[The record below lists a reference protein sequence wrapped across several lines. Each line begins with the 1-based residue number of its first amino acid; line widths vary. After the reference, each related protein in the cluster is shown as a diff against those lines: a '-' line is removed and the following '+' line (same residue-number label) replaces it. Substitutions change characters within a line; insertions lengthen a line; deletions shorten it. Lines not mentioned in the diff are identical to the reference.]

1 MPPNPKF
8 TKTEI
13 IDKAFQIARRQGI
26 DKITARELGNQ
37 LGSSA
42 RPVFTVF
49 KSMDE
54 LKEEVVTAAKA
65 LYTQYVTK
73 GLQAKLAFQGVGLAY
88 IAFAIEEPMLFQ
100 LLFMRAPSG
109 AESKSN
115 EVNVE
120 KILPVIDENYDAI
133 LRSVQIPHG
142 LSYQAAKRIYQHL
155 WTYSHGIAAMC
166 ATGLC
171 SYSIEQITERMAE
184 VFKGLMLLEKTED
197 NDDKA

>member
-65 LYTQYVTK
+65 LYK
-73 GLQAKLAFQGVGLAY
+73 IG
-88 IAFAIEEPMLFQ
+88 
-100 LLFMRAPSG
+100 RAH
-109 AESKSN
+109 
-115 EVNVE
+115 V
-120 KILPVIDENYDAI
+120 
-133 LRSVQIPHG
+133 
-142 LSYQAAKRIYQHL
+142 
-155 WTYSHGIAAMC
+155 
-166 ATGLC
+166 
-171 SYSIEQITERMAE
+171 
-184 VFKGLMLLEKTED
+184 
-197 NDDKA
+197 